1 VSNFDAETLARQLAQ
16 LGRDLQDE
24 VKYLGELEEA
34 AVDAEGVYRSK
45 ETSLEWAQDKA
56 FLDFDGSV
64 EVRKAQSRQT
74 TLSYQMESR
83 EAYLE
88 WGKAKGRLRTQQANL
103 SALHKRVEIGR
114 SLLSREKALLSL
126 SGIGEV

>member
-1 VSNFDAETLARQLAQ
+1 MNAFDADTLARQLAQ

-34 AVDAEGVYRSK
+34 AVDAEGKYRSK

-74 TLSYQMESR
+74 TLSYQMEAR

-88 WGKAKGRLRTQQANL
+88 WGRAKGRVRTQNANL
-103 SALHKRVEIGR
+103 QALHKRVEIGR

>member
-1 VSNFDAETLARQLAQ
+1 VNAFDADTLARQLAQ

-34 AVDAEGVYRSK
+34 AVDAEGKYRSK

-74 TLSYQMESR
+74 TLSYQMEAR

-88 WGKAKGRLRTQQANL
+88 WGRAKGRVRTQNANL
-103 SALHKRVEIGR
+103 QALHKRVEIGR